1 VEHIGDHCDTE
12 FDNGQPSHGGD
23 NNIFGVMTSPFPK
36 GTVDY
41 SSFRVSSIFK
51 QGNPDR
57 SHKLWNIIAFER
69 DIRIMQVLQE
79 WCYV

>member
-1 VEHIGDHCDTE
+1 
-12 FDNGQPSHGGD
+12 
-23 NNIFGVMTSPFPK
+23 MTSPFPK

-51 QGNPDR
+51 QGNPDM

-79 WCYV
+79 WCYA